1 MHIEGLDDDEQAVV
15 IVKDQLE
22 VLAGMLNDF
31 DASDFFINEPVKQL
45 KCLKKAANFMMQTE
59 EKQLRFMHNA
69 KKLKQAYNL
78 CTSNKKITQEERD
91 YIYFYMAV
99 RSVIYKF
106 TKGDAPDATQMN
118 ARVRQ
123 LIEDAL
129 SSEGIEEVF
138 KIKETNKLIDI
149 FSESY
154 IEKIKA
160 LPLENMKV
168 KILERLIK
176 QKIEEFKKV
185 NKIKGVDFSKKIK
198 AIIDKYN
205 ERSNTVKIEHPNNN
219 SINNLIPLGEGS
231 YALTY
236 KYYDDFYNRDFVVK
250 RAKKNLS
257 EKELKRFKQEFEI
270 MKSLNSP
277 YIVDVY
283 SYNDDNNS
291 YIMEYMDF
299 TLDKFIRLNN
309 DKISS
314 GVRKS
319 IILQLLK
326 ACKYLHEKGY
336 LHRDLSPSNVLI
348 KTYDDVLVVKIADFG
363 LAKNP
368 TNELTTVN
376 TEFKGYFNDPNL
388 KLEGFNNYAMPHE
401 IYALTM
407 LIYFIST
414 GKTNTSQIDNV
425 KLKRFVQKGLGDKA
439 NRYKSVD
446 ELCEAFKNI

>member
-1 MHIEGLDDDEQAVV
+1 MYENYLAELRMDMQLTDEFSEFYSAFERNDLILILSTLHSFLINLFKSMNGRLPTKKYVAHFWAEPSRELINTIDKIETFHRRLKNSKYAFESEEYNQN
-15 IVKDQLE
+15 II
-22 VLAGMLNDF
+22 
-31 DASDFFINEPVKQL
+31 SRCNE
-45 KCLKKAANFMMQTE
+45 F
-59 EKQLRFMHNA
+59 
-69 KKLKQAYNL
+69 
-78 CTSNKKITQEERD
+78 
-91 YIYFYMAV
+91 
-99 RSVIYKF
+99 
-106 TKGDAPDATQMN
+106 
-118 ARVRQ
+118 
-123 LIEDAL
+123 L
-129 SSEGIEEVF
+129 SSSGGSTMPE
-138 KIKETNKLIDI
+138 NM
-149 FSESY
+149 
-154 IEKIKA
+154 EKIELYYKA
-160 LPLENMKV
+160 P
-168 KILERLIK
+168 IFIK
-176 QKIEEFKKV
+176 
-185 NKIKGVDFSKKIK
+185 
-198 AIIDKYN
+198 
-205 ERSNTVKIEHPNNN
+205 SNTVKIEHPNNN

-236 KYYDDFYNRDFVVK
+236 KYLDDYYDRDFVVK
-250 RAKKNLS
+250 KAKKNLS
-257 EKELKRFKQEFEI
+257 EKELRRFKQEFEI

-283 SYNDDNNS
+283 SYNNDDNS

-414 GKTNTSQIDNV
+414 GKTNTSKIDNV

>member
-1 MHIEGLDDDEQAVV
+1 MYENYLAELRMDMQLTDEFSEFYSAFERNDLILILSTLHSFLINLFKSMNGRLPTKNYVAHFWAEPSRELINTIDKIETLQRRLKNSKYAFEIEEYNQN
-15 IVKDQLE
+15 II
-22 VLAGMLNDF
+22 
-31 DASDFFINEPVKQL
+31 SRCNE
-45 KCLKKAANFMMQTE
+45 F
-59 EKQLRFMHNA
+59 
-69 KKLKQAYNL
+69 
-78 CTSNKKITQEERD
+78 
-91 YIYFYMAV
+91 
-99 RSVIYKF
+99 
-106 TKGDAPDATQMN
+106 
-118 ARVRQ
+118 
-123 LIEDAL
+123 L
-129 SSEGIEEVF
+129 SSSGGSTIPE
-138 KIKETNKLIDI
+138 NM
-149 FSESY
+149 
-154 IEKIKA
+154 EKIELYYKA
-160 LPLENMKV
+160 P
-168 KILERLIK
+168 IFIK
-176 QKIEEFKKV
+176 
-185 NKIKGVDFSKKIK
+185 
-198 AIIDKYN
+198 
-205 ERSNTVKIEHPNNN
+205 SNTVKIEHPNNN

-236 KYYDDFYNRDFVVK
+236 KYLDDYYDRDFVVK
-250 RAKKNLS
+250 KAKKNLS
-257 EKELKRFKQEFEI
+257 EKELRRFKQEFEI

-283 SYNDDNNS
+283 SYNNDDNS

-309 DKISS
+309 DKISL

-336 LHRDLSPSNVLI
+336 LHRDLSPTNVLI
-348 KTYDDVLVVKIADFG
+348 KTYEDVLVVKIADFG

-414 GKTNTSQIDNV
+414 GKTNTSKIDNV
-425 KLKRFVQKGLGDKA
+425 KLKRFVQKGLGDKD

>member
-1 MHIEGLDDDEQAVV
+1 MYENYLAELRMDMQLTDEFSEFYSAFERNDLILILSTLHSFLINLFKSMNGRLPTKNCVAHFLAEPSRELIDTIDKIETLQRRL
-15 IVKDQLE
+15 K
-22 VLAGMLNDF
+22 NSKY
-31 DASDFFINEPVKQL
+31 ASEIEEYNQNIIRICNE
-45 KCLKKAANFMMQTE
+45 F
-59 EKQLRFMHNA
+59 
-69 KKLKQAYNL
+69 
-78 CTSNKKITQEERD
+78 
-91 YIYFYMAV
+91 
-99 RSVIYKF
+99 
-106 TKGDAPDATQMN
+106 
-118 ARVRQ
+118 
-123 LIEDAL
+123 L
-129 SSEGIEEVF
+129 SSSGGSTIPE
-138 KIKETNKLIDI
+138 NM
-149 FSESY
+149 
-154 IEKIKA
+154 EKIELYYKA
-160 LPLENMKV
+160 P
-168 KILERLIK
+168 IFIK
-176 QKIEEFKKV
+176 
-185 NKIKGVDFSKKIK
+185 
-198 AIIDKYN
+198 
-205 ERSNTVKIEHPNNN
+205 SNTVKIEHPNNN

-236 KYYDDFYNRDFVVK
+236 KYLDDYYDRDFVVK
-250 RAKKNLS
+250 KAKKNLS
-257 EKELKRFKQEFEI
+257 EKELRRFKQEFEI

-283 SYNDDNNS
+283 SYNNDDNS

-388 KLEGFNNYAMPHE
+388 KLEGFNNYALPHE

-414 GKTNTSQIDNV
+414 GKTNTSKIDDV
-425 KLKRFVQKGLGDKA
+425 KLKRFIQKGLGDKD